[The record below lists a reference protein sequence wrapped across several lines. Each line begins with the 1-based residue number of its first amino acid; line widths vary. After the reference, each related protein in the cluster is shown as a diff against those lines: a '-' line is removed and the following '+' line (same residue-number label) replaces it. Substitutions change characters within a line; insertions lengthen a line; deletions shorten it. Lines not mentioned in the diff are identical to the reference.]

1 MKISMHSS
9 AAVFAVMMIL
19 AAGCS
24 TTTSRID
31 KNQTAFAAASPDV
44 QAKIRAGHVDVGFT
58 IEQVMMALGE
68 PDRRFTRTT
77 EKGVAEVWAYADH
90 GPAFSFGMGVGGG
103 GGSTSVGTGVMVNTG
118 GNRDSDRIRVVFD
131 GGRVSALEKR
141 GR

>member
-1 MKISMHSS
+1 MKTSTLSS
-9 AAVFAVMMIL
+9 ASVLAGLVMF

-24 TTTSRID
+24 TTASRIE
-31 KNQTAFAAASPDV
+31 KNQAAFAAASPEV
-44 QAKIRAGHVDVGFT
+44 QAKIRAGQVDVGFT
-58 IEQVMMALGE
+58 LDQVMIALGE

-77 EKGVAEVWAYADH
+77 EKGVSEVWAYADH

-118 GNRDSDRIRVVFD
+118 GNRDSDRLRVVFD
-131 GGRVSALEKR
+131 GGRVIALEKR